1 MTAKV
6 EKLPRKNWTG
16 SYVFPEEWVNRTI
29 LASDL
34 IDPAWDVV
42 EFGAGNANLKNFLKD
57 SQRYLPTDLVK
68 RDPSFQI
75 VNLDEP
81 LNLASNFD
89 VGIAMGVLEYVSEVE
104 STLNEI
110 AKNLPNFITTYCAAK
125 SKLCK
130 FILIRRY
137 IGWNNHHT
145 KKEFEDIVHQAG
157 YKIVTQNKL
166 EDRFLY
172 SQHIY
177 KLQKSNV

>member
-1 MTAKV
+1 MTVKV

-16 SYVFPEEWVNRTI
+16 SYVFPEEWANRTI
-29 LASDL
+29 LASEL
-34 IDPAWDVV
+34 IDPNWDVV

-81 LNLASNFD
+81 LKLESNFD
-89 VGIAMGVLEYVSEVE
+89 VGIAMGVLEYVSDVE

-125 SKLCK
+125 SKLRK

-145 KKEFEDIVHQAG
+145 KNEFEDIVHQAG
-157 YKIVTQNKL
+157 YKILTQSKL
-166 EDRFLY
+166 ENRFLY